1 MRGDD
6 LVHVL
11 RPREV
16 AHLDAAASEP
26 RGAPVRSGRD
36 RAMRRPASAARA
48 RHPTAPRGD
57 GVASAAWPCTAGATA
72 QTPQRPNRQ
81 HSDCGRA
88 EIALFDSLRR
98 ANGSSCP
105 PIRPGTHARAAP
117 PLNRKARIAV
127 GREHAGSHLRPS
139 VDVVERLVRQ
149 HVVEA
154 DAPVGCAAS
163 AREDPVLVR

>member
-1 MRGDD
+1 METISFTFFDHER
-6 LVHVL
+6 LHTWTPPRQSRVA
-11 RPREV
+11 RPCGV
-16 AHLDAAASEP
+16 ALTA
-26 RGAPVRSGRD
+26 RCK
-36 RAMRRPASAARA
+36 RPASAARA

-98 ANGSSCP
+98 ANGNSCP
-105 PIRPGTHARAAP
+105 PIRPGTQARAAP
-117 PLNRKARIAV
+117 PLDRKARIAV
-127 GREHAGSHLRPS
+127 GREHTGSHLRPG

>member
-1 MRGDD
+1 MRRDD

-72 QTPQRPNRQ
+72 QTPQAQPAAQRL
-81 HSDCGRA
+81 RA
-88 EIALFDSLRR
+88 REIALFGSLRR
-98 ANGSSCP
+98 ANGNSCP

-117 PLNRKARIAV
+117 PRNRKARIAV

>member
-1 MRGDD
+1 VETISFTFFDHER
-6 LVHVL
+6 LHTCTPPRQSRVA
-11 RPREV
+11 RPC
-16 AHLDAAASEP
+16 
-26 RGAPVRSGRD
+26 GSGRD
-36 RAMRRPASAARA
+36 RAMDDRPRPPEQGTRLRRGATELRQQPGRLLPALPL
-48 RHPTAPRGD
+48 RHLRGPTGSTA
-57 GVASAAWPCTAGATA
+57 TAG
-72 QTPQRPNRQ
+72 
-81 HSDCGRA
+81 A
-88 EIALFDSLRR
+88 EIALFGSLRR
-98 ANGSSCP
+98 ANGNSCP

-127 GREHAGSHLRPS
+127 GREHAGSHLRPG